1 MSYNRC
7 NTIQRENR
15 RKTHQSPLGEN
26 LSWNSE
32 CFCLTSATQRV
43 MFTIA
48 TPLVVAGIP
57 HPPPYVVDTLKT
69 FDINQ
74 VGPDKFAGS

>member
-1 MSYNRC
+1 MFY
-7 NTIQRENR
+7 
-15 RKTHQSPLGEN
+15 
-26 LSWNSE
+26 
-32 CFCLTSATQRV
+32 LTSATQHA

-48 TPLVVAGIP
+48 TPLVVAGFP
-57 HPPPYVVDTLKT
+57 RPLPYVVDTLNT